1 MNWDLNNYPLIG
13 QVLDITFGR
22 TIWISK
28 ADNAHILDEYFIGMR
43 SIQTNEIILLTICCQ
58 KNDTVLMRC
67 EPAARL
73 RIKYGLNRQLLTPC
87 RVISK
92 DQIGA
97 DCFQLENP
105 NGLIFIK
112 EAEKNE

>member
-13 QVLDITFGR
+13 QVLDITFG
-22 TIWISK
+22 TTVWISK
-28 ADNAHILDEYFIGMR
+28 AHNAHIFDEYFIGMR
-43 SIQTNEIILLTICCQ
+43 SIQTNEIILLTTCCQ
-58 KNDTVLMRC
+58 KNDSVLRC
-67 EPAARL
+67 EAAARL

-87 RVISK
+87 DFISK

-112 EAEKNE
+112 EEEKE